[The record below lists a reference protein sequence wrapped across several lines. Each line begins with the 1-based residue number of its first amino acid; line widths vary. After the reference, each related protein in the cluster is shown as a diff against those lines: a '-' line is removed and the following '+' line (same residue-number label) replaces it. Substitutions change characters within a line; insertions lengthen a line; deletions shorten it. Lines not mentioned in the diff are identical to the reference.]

1 MGFMY
6 NGIHSKNMKLKA
18 RLTSWQASPPLRNSY
33 EIVPGKVGIADF
45 GCDSSE
51 RYIKVSCNI
60 YPQRTFENLVKVLD
74 DISAWLNPMEGLK
87 QLVLEDV
94 PDRFFL
100 ARLNTE
106 IDCERILSSAGS
118 FELTF
123 ICPNPNGYAITDEQF
138 TFSTTGSHELVRNIG
153 NINSYPIYQIKG
165 NIDSSSSSFVT
176 ITTNGEEL
184 KLIGRLASNEILV
197 IDSLLL
203 TAKVTDL
210 NGNTLRNGL
219 PILDELN
226 FPILN
231 KGSNEIIISTNN
243 ATFSELNILANSCW
257 R

>member
-1 MGFMY
+1 MGFIF
-6 NGIHSKNMKLKA
+6 NGVHSKDMKVKA
-18 RLTSWQASPPLRNSY
+18 RLTSWQASPAIRNSY
-33 EIVPGKVGIADF
+33 EAVPGKIGVADF

-74 DISAWLNPMEGLK
+74 DIAAWLSPMEGLK
-87 QLVLEDV
+87 QLVLDDI
-94 PDRFFL
+94 PDRYFL

-106 IDCERILSSAGS
+106 IDCERILSSAGA

-123 ICPNPNGYAITDEQF
+123 ICPDPSGYALTDEHF
-138 TFSTTGSHELVRNIG
+138 TLSLTGSHIVTRNIG
-153 NINSYPIYQIKG
+153 NTDSYPIYQLKG
-165 NIDSSSSSFVT
+165 NIEAASSSYIT
-176 ITTNGEEL
+176 IITNGEEL
-184 KLIGRLASNEILV
+184 KLTGKLSSNEILV

-219 PILDELN
+219 PILEELN
-226 FPILN
+226 FPVLHRGN
-231 KGSNEIIISTNN
+231 NEIKINTNS
-243 ATFSELNILANSCW
+243 ASFTELNILSNSCW

>member
-1 MGFMY
+1 
-6 NGIHSKNMKLKA
+6 
-18 RLTSWQASPPLRNSY
+18 
-33 EIVPGKVGIADF
+33 
-45 GCDSSE
+45 
-51 RYIKVSCNI
+51 
-60 YPQRTFENLVKVLD
+60 
-74 DISAWLNPMEGLK
+74 
-87 QLVLEDV
+87 
-94 PDRFFL
+94 
-100 ARLNTE
+100 
-106 IDCERILSSAGS
+106 
-118 FELTF
+118 
-123 ICPNPNGYAITDEQF
+123 
-138 TFSTTGSHELVRNIG
+138 TGSHELVRNIG
-153 NINSYPIYQIKG
+153 NINSYPIYQLKG

-226 FPILN
+226 FPTLN
-231 KGSNEIIISTNN
+231 KGSNEIIINTNN